1 MNLAEQLQDLYQK
14 FGELPGISI
23 ELHKQLIAVAV
34 ENKAAKATIFLQ
46 GAQVAQYQKKEQQ
59 KGQKPLLWLSDQC
72 DFQAGKPLRGGIPI
86 CWPWFGNLECN
97 PEQVKSQFPAGAPA
111 HGFVRDREWNLD
123 SINLV
128 DQSTT
133 ELVLSLNVEPDAQ
146 CPFAAQ
152 LQLKVTVAEQL
163 KVEFNVVNTGDELF
177 SFTSALHTYLNISEI
192 EAVSVSGLEGISYLD
207 TLNEWKPTTDQ
218 APVSIAGEVDR
229 VYQNLDKPVL
239 LSDSGFNRSIRLEAE
254 NAPDMVV
261 WNPWQ
266 DKAKRLSNFA
276 DDAYQRMI
284 CLESAHVLGNLKTLE
299 PGESFVMQLFV
310 MQEGLAPQA

>member
-46 GAQVAQYQKKEQQ
+46 GAQVAEYQV

-72 DFQAGKPLRGGIPI
+72 DFKAGKSLRGGIPI

-97 PEQVKSQFPAGAPA
+97 PEQVRSQFPADAPA

-123 SINLV
+123 SIELV
-128 DQSTT
+128 DPSTT
-133 ELVLSLNVEPDAQ
+133 ELLLSLNVEPDAL
-146 CPFAAQ
+146 CPFTAK
-152 LQLKVTVAEQL
+152 LLLKVTVAEQL
-163 KVEFNVVNTGDELF
+163 RLEFNVINTGDKPF
-177 SFTSALHTYLNISEI
+177 SFTTALHTYLNISEI

-207 TLNEWKPTTDQ
+207 TLNDWKPEIDE
-218 APVSIAGEVDR
+218 APVCVKGEVDR
-229 VYQNLDKPVL
+229 VYQNLEKPVR
-239 LSDSGFNRSIRLEAE
+239 LSDSGFNRTIRLDAD

-284 CLESAHVLGNLKTLE
+284 CLESAHVLDNLKSLE
-299 PGESFVMQLFV
+299 PGEPFVMQMSV
-310 MQEGLAPQA
+310 TQED

>member
-1 MNLAEQLQDLYQK
+1 MNLAEQLQGLYQK

-34 ENKAAKATIFLQ
+34 ENKAANATIFLQ
-46 GAQVAQYQKKEQQ
+46 GAQVAEYQQ
-59 KGQKPLLWLSDQC
+59 KGQQKGQQPLLWLSDQC
-72 DFQAGKPLRGGIPI
+72 DFKAGKPLRGGIPI

-97 PEQVKSQFPAGAPA
+97 PEQVRSQFPADAPA

-123 SINLV
+123 SVEHV
-128 DQSTT
+128 DSSTT
-133 ELVLSLNVEPDAQ
+133 ELVLTLNVEPDAQ
-146 CPFAAQ
+146 WPFAAR
-152 LQLKVTVAEQL
+152 LQLKVTISEQL
-163 KVEFNVVNTGDELF
+163 TLEFTVINHGDKPF

-192 EAVSVSGLEGISYLD
+192 EAVSVSGLEGIRYLD
-207 TLNEWKPTTDQ
+207 TLNEWKPKTDE
-218 APVSIAGEVDR
+218 APVCVKGEVDR
-229 VYQNLDKPVL
+229 VYQNLDKAVR
-239 LSDSGFNRSIRLEAE
+239 LSDSGFKRAIRLDSD

-284 CLESAHVLGNLKTLE
+284 CLESAHVLDNLKYLE
-299 PGESFVMQLFV
+299 PGKSFVMKMSV
-310 MQEGLAPQA
+310 TQED

>member
-1 MNLAEQLQDLYQK
+1 MILAEQLQELYQK

-46 GAQVAQYQKKEQQ
+46 GAQVAEYQA

-72 DFQAGKPLRGGIPI
+72 DFKAGKPLRGGIPI

-97 PEQVKSQFPAGAPA
+97 PEQVKSQFPADAPA
-111 HGFVRDREWNLD
+111 HGFVRDREWNLE
-123 SINLV
+123 SVELV
-128 DQSTT
+128 DPSTT
-133 ELVLSLNVEPDAQ
+133 ELVLSLNVAADSQ
-146 CPFAAQ
+146 CLFAAK

-163 KVEFNVVNTGDELF
+163 RLEFTVINTGDKPF

-192 EAVSVSGLEGISYLD
+192 EAVSVSGLEGIRYLD
-207 TLNEWKPTTDQ
+207 TLNGWKPENDD
-218 APVSIAGEVDR
+218 APVRISGETDR
-229 VYQNLDKPVL
+229 VYQNLDKPVR
-239 LSDSGFNRSIRLEAE
+239 LSDSGFKRAIRLDAD

-284 CLESAHVLGNLKTLE
+284 CLESAHVLDNLKSLE
-299 PGESFVMQLFV
+299 PGESFVMQMSV
-310 MQEGLAPQA
+310 SQEA

>member
-1 MNLAEQLQDLYQK
+1 MNLAEQLQGLYQK

-46 GAQVAQYQKKEQQ
+46 GAQVAEYQQ
-59 KGQKPLLWLSDQC
+59 KGQQKGQQPLLWLSDQC
-72 DFQAGKPLRGGIPI
+72 DFKAGKPLRGGIPI

-97 PEQVKSQFPAGAPA
+97 PEQVKSQFPADALA
-111 HGFVRDREWNLD
+111 HGFVRGREWNLD
-123 SINLV
+123 SIEHV
-128 DQSTT
+128 DPSTT
-133 ELVLSLNVEPDAQ
+133 ELVLSLNVLPDAQ
-146 CPFAAQ
+146 WPFAAK
-152 LQLKVTVAEQL
+152 LQLKVSVAEQL
-163 KVEFNVVNTGDELF
+163 TLEFTVINTGDKPF

-192 EAVSVSGLEGISYLD
+192 EAVSVSGLEGIRYLD
-207 TLNEWKPTTDQ
+207 TLNEWKPETDE
-218 APVSIAGEVDR
+218 APVCIDGEVDR
-229 VYQNLDKPVL
+229 VYQNLEKAVR
-239 LSDSGFNRSIRLEAE
+239 LSDSGFKRTILLDAD

-284 CLESAHVLGNLKTLE
+284 CLESAHVLDNLKSLE
-299 PGESFVMQLFV
+299 PGESFVMKMSV
-310 MQEGLAPQA
+310 TQED